1 MPESRNDFGRIAQ
14 PGQFYKIVWKWNI
27 VSKTKWF
34 LLHLRTNWMKQTISN
49 CVNSYCNKK
58 WSSTVNMFDLD
69 LSCFLEC
76 QKLRR
81 LGHSR
86 P

>member
-34 LLHLRTNWMKQTISN
+34 LLHLRTLCEFNR
-49 CVNSYCNKK
+49 NSHFNIL
-58 WSSTVNMFDLD
+58 MQL
-69 LSCFLEC
+69 
-76 QKLRR
+76 
-81 LGHSR
+81 
-86 P
+86 